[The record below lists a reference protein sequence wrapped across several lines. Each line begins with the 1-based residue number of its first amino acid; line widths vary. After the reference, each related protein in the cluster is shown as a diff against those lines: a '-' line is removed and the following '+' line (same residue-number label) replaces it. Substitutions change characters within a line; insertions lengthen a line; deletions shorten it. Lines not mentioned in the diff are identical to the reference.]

1 MKLPSENRDLRA
13 APWGFHLLS
22 TRKSNHAG
30 TLMQD
35 ETSRTSCPEA
45 PGTREIQQGR
55 DLCQH
60 QSWLPKS
67 RVEWGQSRCCWD
79 EQVTCKESLKET
91 GATGVT
97 LQGLQRNTYGAEIT
111 SGLNLCKISQK
122 LLWSSVIVLWQGHGH
137 SWMFQPFC
145 PRTSRLVQAYEI
157 CAFWQS
163 FLFSFP
169 AWFKTKTTCFT
180 PATPFG
186 WHAGITCLLLEM
198 FKEST
203 LLSCA
208 FIMCFS

>member
-97 LQGLQRNTYGAEIT
+97 LQGLQRNTYGRGPWCRNNFWAESLQNIPEASVVKCHSSLVGAWAFMNVSALLSTHIPFGT
-111 SGLNLCKISQK
+111 SVWNLC
-122 LLWSSVIVLWQGHGH
+122 LLTVFPVQLSSVVQNQKH
-137 SWMFQPFC
+137 MFYPSN
-145 PRTSRLVQAYEI
+145 TIWL
-157 CAFWQS
+157 
-163 FLFSFP
+163 
-169 AWFKTKTTCFT
+169 TCGNHMS
-180 PATPFG
+180 ALG
-186 WHAGITCLLLEM
+186 NV
-198 FKEST
+198 
-203 LLSCA
+203 
-208 FIMCFS
+208 